1 MNTLDA
7 VLEKIKAIGNKY
19 HEIKKIV
26 LFGSRARKTNHNKS
40 DYDIA
45 VITKS
50 NLFTEKLSFYND
62 IDEIDSL
69 YKIDIVIID
78 SLIDASLKR
87 NIEKDGVIILDKEN
101 KISNYINAVK
111 RLQEALEECGDH
123 PTSLNRDGVIQ
134 RFEFSTELAW
144 KACREYLL
152 DMGYNDINGPKP
164 VMKEAFAY
172 GLVENSEEW
181 IYILNDRNLTSHIY
195 KEQTAIEIFERIKSR
210 HIIYLLKLVEKFKEI
225 TK

>member
-1 MNTLDA
+1 MFLDTI
-7 VLEKIKAIGNKY
+7 LKQIELIGKKYKEIEKII
-19 HEIKKIV
+19 
-26 LFGSRARKTNHNKS
+26 LFGSRARKTNHSKS

-45 VITKS
+45 VITKNNS
-50 NLFTEKLSFYND
+50 FAHKLSFYND

-69 YKIDIVIID
+69 YKIDVVIVDSSID
-78 SLIDASLKR
+78 TELEK
-87 NIEKDGVIILDKEN
+87 NIKKDGVVILDKEN
-101 KISNYINAVK
+101 KINNYINAVK
-111 RLQEALEECGDH
+111 RLEEALEECGDH

-195 KEQTAIEIFERIKSR
+195 KEQTAIEIFDRIKSQ
-210 HIIYLLKLVEKFKEI
+210 HIIYLLKLAEKFKVLMN
-225 TK
+225 